1 MALPINTAVTYNL
14 TIPSTGKNVKYR
26 PFLIKEEKALLVAQ
40 QSESPKIMMDTLK
53 QVIKDCIKDEVDTE
67 ALATFDLEYIFL
79 QLRAKSVG
87 EIVELL
93 LKCESC
99 VDDPKAVAPV
109 NIDLTK
115 LEVTKGEN
123 HTNKIELFDDVGVI
137 MKYPSLDTLEQLG
150 SIGDGEYDKLFDV
163 ISGCIESIYTTEEVF
178 NTKDQTKND
187 VLDFLNNLTSDQF
200 AKIQKF
206 FETMPRLRKEI
217 SYSCPVCGKKHD
229 KVLEG
234 IGSFF

>member
-1 MALPINTAVTYNL
+1 MALPMNTAVTYNL
-14 TIPSTGKNVKYR
+14 TIPSIGKQVKYR

-40 QSESPKIMMDTLK
+40 QSESPKVMMDTLK
-53 QVIKDCIKDEVDTE
+53 QVIKDCIKDEIDTE
-67 ALATFDLEYIFL
+67 VLATFDLEYIFL

-93 LKCESC
+93 LKCEDC
-99 VDDPKAVAPV
+99 VDNPKAVAQV

-115 LEVTKGEN
+115 LEVTKGED
-123 HTNKIELFDDVGVI
+123 HTNKIELFNDVGVI

-150 SIGDGEYDKLFDV
+150 SIGDGDYDKLFDV
-163 ISGCIESIYTTEEVF
+163 ISGCIDSIYTTEEVF
-178 NTKDQTKND
+178 HTKDQTKQD

-217 SYSCPVCGKKHD
+217 SYNCPVCSKKHD

>member
-1 MALPINTAVTYNL
+1 MALPMNTAVTYNL
-14 TIPSTGKNVKYR
+14 TIPSTGKLVNYR

-40 QSESPKIMMDTLK
+40 QSESPKVMMDTLK
-53 QVIKDCIKDEVDTE
+53 QVIKDCIKDEVDTD

-93 LKCESC
+93 LKCEAC
-99 VDDPKAVAPV
+99 ADDAKAVTQV

-115 LEVTKGEN
+115 LEVTKGAD
-123 HTNKIELFDDVGVI
+123 HTNKIELFGDVGVI
-137 MKYPSLDTLEQLG
+137 MKYPSLDTLEKLG
-150 SIGDGEYDKLFDV
+150 SIGDGDYDKLFDAV
-163 ISGCIESIYTTEEVF
+163 SGCIDSIYTTEEVF
-178 NTKDQTKND
+178 HTKDQTKQD

-217 SYSCPVCGKKHD
+217 SYSCPVCNKKHD

>member
-1 MALPINTAVTYNL
+1 MALPMNTAVTYNL
-14 TIPSTGKNVKYR
+14 TIPSTGQEVKYR

-53 QVIKDCIKDEVDTE
+53 QVIKDCIKDQIDVEN
-67 ALATFDLEYIFL
+67 LATFDLEYIFL

-87 EIVELL
+87 EIVELS
-93 LKCESC
+93 LKCDTCE
-99 VDDPKAVAPV
+99 DPKAVAPV
-109 NIDLTK
+109 SIDLTGLQVEK
-115 LEVTKGEN
+115 NPE
-123 HTNKIELFDDVGVI
+123 HTNKISLFGDVGVI
-137 MKYPSLDTLEQLG
+137 MKYPSIETIEKLG
-150 SIGDGEYDKLFDV
+150 SITDGDFDKLFDV
-163 ISGCIESIYTTEEVF
+163 VSQCIDSIYTNDEVF
-178 NTKDQTKND
+178 KTKEQTKQD

-200 AKIQKF
+200 AKVQKF

-217 SYSCPVCGKKHD
+217 SYTCPVCNKKHD